1 MSLETHIAG
10 SEDRL
15 LDSLT
20 FAGKST
26 ASYVVER
33 RSCTFAPRSGGKFAP
48 DGIRLLRFNL
58 ADQQGWLDAGTLRL
72 AFTITSRNTTT
83 DLVPIV
89 DNPASLFRRLRVIA
103 NGSCEIENIENYGR
117 VNQMFTATSPRPGAG
132 RITPRLWNRP
142 CSLRRFPRRSAA
154 M

>member
-26 ASYVVER
+26 ASYVTER
-33 RSCTFAPRSGGKFAP
+33 RNCTFAPQSGGNFSTS
-48 DGIRLLRFNL
+48 GIRLLRFNL

-72 AFTITSRNTTT
+72 AFTLTNKHATANLGPITE
-83 DLVPIV
+83 
-89 DNPASLFRRLRVIA
+89 NPA
-103 NGSCEIENIENYGR
+103 
-117 VNQMFTATSPRPGAG
+117 
-132 RITPRLWNRP
+132 
-142 CSLRRFPRRSAA
+142 
-154 M
+154 

>member
-20 FAGKST
+20 FARKNT

-33 RSCTFAPRSGGKFAP
+33 RSCTFAPQCGGRFAP

-58 ADQQGWLDAGTLRL
+58 ADQQGWLDAGKLRL
-72 AFTITSRNTTT
+72 AFTITR
-83 DLVPIV
+83 
-89 DNPASLFRRLRVIA
+89 ARRV
-103 NGSCEIENIENYGR
+103 
-117 VNQMFTATSPRPGAG
+117 
-132 RITPRLWNRP
+132 
-142 CSLRRFPRRSAA
+142 RRSRP
-154 M
+154 

>member
-20 FAGKST
+20 FAPQSGG
-26 ASYVVER
+26 R
-33 RSCTFAPRSGGKFAP
+33 FAPY
-48 DGIRLLRFNL
+48 GIRLLRFSL

-72 AFTITSRNTTT
+72 AFTITDKSTAA
-83 DLVPIV
+83 LVPIG

-117 VNQMFTATSPRPGAG
+117 VNQMFNILLP
-132 RITPRLWNRP
+132 
-142 CSLRRFPRRSAA
+142 SA
-154 M
+154 